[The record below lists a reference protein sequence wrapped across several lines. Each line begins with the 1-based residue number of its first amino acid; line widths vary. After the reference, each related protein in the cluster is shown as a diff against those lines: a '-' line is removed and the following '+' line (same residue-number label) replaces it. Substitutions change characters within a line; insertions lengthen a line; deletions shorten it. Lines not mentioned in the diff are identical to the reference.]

1 MLLLAALASAAPLTL
16 DTASSKLGFTVG
28 STLEEVTGTA
38 RAFTGTLDPEARS
51 GRLEVT
57 AAALRTGLGPRD
69 ARLLAY
75 ALEVTRFP
83 TITYTVADARG
94 LAAKGGGEAI
104 LRGSLTIRDVTL
116 PLDVPVHYGWEGTS
130 LRLSGRVELS
140 WADFGVP
147 DPSVLVATVTPQVSV
162 TFDVV
167 TRAPETPDATPAA
180 DPVAPP
186 G

>member
-1 MLLLAALASAAPLTL
+1 MLLLAALTSAAPLTL
-16 DTASSKLGFTVG
+16 DVTSSKLGFTVG
-28 STLEEVTGTA
+28 STLEEVTGNA
-38 RAFTGTLDPEARS
+38 GVFTGTIDPEARA
-51 GRLEVT
+51 GRLQVT

-83 TITYTVADARG
+83 SITYTVTDARG
-94 LAAKGGGEAI
+94 LAPKGGGEAI
-104 LRGSLTIRDVTL
+104 LRGSVTIRDVTR

-147 DPSVLVATVTPQVSV
+147 DPSVLVATVSPQVTVS
-162 TFDVV
+162 FEVV
-167 TRAPETPDATPAA
+167 ARAPGTPDATPAA
-180 DPVAPP
+180 DPAAPA